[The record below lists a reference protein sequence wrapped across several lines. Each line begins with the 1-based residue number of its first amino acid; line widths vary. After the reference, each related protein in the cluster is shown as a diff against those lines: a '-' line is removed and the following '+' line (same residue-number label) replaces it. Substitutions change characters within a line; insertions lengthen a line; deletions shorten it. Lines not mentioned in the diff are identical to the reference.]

1 MALNNI
7 LTEPGKFVVGCNYW
21 ASHAGTAMWSDWRAE
36 VVEADLHQLA
46 AAGIQVMRVFPLWP
60 DFQPLTLLRDG
71 GGKPMEF
78 RLGEAPLPF
87 DEAGQ
92 AGVSPLAVAHFA
104 EFADLAQKYHIKLIV
119 GLVTGWMSGRLFV
132 PPALE
137 GLEILTDPLSIQW
150 QVRFVRYFVRHFK
163 EHPAVLAWDLGNE
176 CNAMT
181 NVPTRQAAWV
191 WAATITNAIRVE
203 DASRP
208 VVSGMHSLAPAREE
222 HWTMQ
227 DQAEI
232 TDLLTT
238 HPYPYFTPHCD
249 QDPVNTLRS
258 CLHATAESRFYG
270 DIGGK
275 PCLAEEVGTLGPMLA
290 SEAIAADYIRTVL
303 FSLWAHNCHGLLWWC
318 AFDQLH
324 LVQAPYDWNSCE
336 RELGLIRVDRQEKPV
351 LKEIGDFGK
360 FIQKLPIAA
369 LPPRTAEAVCILSEG
384 QDQWGAAYSSFVLAR
399 QAGFDLEFQY
409 IDQPLKPASLY
420 LLPSVSGGS
429 PCTRR
434 FWLELLERVKDGATL
449 YVSHHDGLLSPI
461 NEPFGIQIQTRQ
473 RRSQAVT
480 MRLDGVEGAPAFSL
494 PAPVKLQLE
503 PAGAQVLGR
512 EADGSPVFTCAA
524 YGKGQIYFLGVPIE
538 LVCSNT
544 PGVFYGSESQPFW
557 RIYQHIAA
565 PCLAQRAVRKDNPVV
580 GVTEH
585 ALDAGQR
592 VIIAINYSP
601 EPQQVKLTTAAGWK
615 PGAVWHGTAPVETA
629 AGFACKIPPNDAVV
643 FLITA

>member
-1 MALNNI
+1 
-7 LTEPGKFVVGCNYW
+7 
-21 ASHAGTAMWSDWRAE
+21 
-36 VVEADLHQLA
+36 
-46 AAGIQVMRVFPLWP
+46 
-60 DFQPLTLLRDG
+60 
-71 GGKPMEF
+71 MEF
-78 RLGEAPLPF
+78 RLGEAPLPY

-92 AGVSPLAVAHFA
+92 AGVSPQAIEHFA
-104 EFADLAQKYHIKLIV
+104 EFANLAQKYRIKLIV

-137 GLEILTDPLSIQW
+137 GLEILTDPMAIQW

-163 EHPAVLAWDLGNE
+163 GHPAVLAWDLGNE
-176 CNAMT
+176 CNVMT
-181 NVPTRQAAWV
+181 NVPSRQAAWV
-191 WAATITNAIRVE
+191 WTSTITNAIRVE

-208 VVSGMHSLAPAREE
+208 VVSGMHSLTPARDD

-258 CLHATAESRFYG
+258 CLHATAESRFYS

-290 SEAIAADYIRTVL
+290 SEAIAADYLRTVL
-303 FSLWAHNCHGLLWWC
+303 FSLWAHDCHGLLWWC

-336 RELGLIRVDRQEKPV
+336 RELGLMRIDRQEKPV
-351 LKEIGDFGK
+351 LKEIGAFGK
-360 FIQKLPIAA
+360 FIQDLPVAV
-369 LPPRTAEAVCILSEG
+369 LPPRTTQAVCILSEG
-384 QDQWGAAYSSFVLAR
+384 QDQWGAAFSSFVLAR

-420 LLPSVSGGS
+420 LMPSVSGAS

-434 FWLELLERVKDGATL
+434 FWLELLEQVKDGATL
-449 YVSHHDGLLSPI
+449 YVSHNDGLLSPI
-461 NEPFGIQIQTRQ
+461 NEPFGIEIQMRQ
-473 RRSQAVT
+473 RRSQPVQ
-480 MRLDGVEGAPAFSL
+480 MQLDGLEGAPSL
-494 PAPVKLQLE
+494 SLAAPVKLQLE
-503 PAGAQVLGR
+503 PAGAAVLGR
-512 EADGSPVFTCAA
+512 ETGGNPVFTCAK
-524 YGKGQIYFLGVPIE
+524 YGKGQIYFLSVPIE
-538 LVCSNT
+538 LAAST
-544 PGVFYGSESQPFW
+544 SPGIFYGPEMQPLW

-565 PCLAQRAVRKDNPVV
+565 PVLAQRAVRKDNPVV

-585 ALDAGQR
+585 TLDTAQR

-601 EPQQVKLTTAAGWK
+601 EPQEVKLSTAAGWK
-615 PGAVWHGTAPVETA
+615 LGQVWHGSTPETTAT
-629 AGFACKIPPNDAVV
+629 GLACQIPPNDAVV
-643 FLITA
+643 FVLQA